1 MKIMKKMED
10 MKSMR
15 KQFEGAFPVLI
26 TPMHED
32 YSVNYDGM
40 KENVQYYLDQK
51 AAGLVIVGSTGEFA
65 SLDEE
70 EKKKIV
76 EMVGPIVKDT
86 NTQLLVGIADER
98 TSKVIEYARHA
109 EDNHADGLLLINSF
123 YQTPTEEEAFHQF
136 KDVNDQVTKPIMMY
150 NNPFTANV
158 NLENE
163 TIYKIDKELD
173 KVAYIK
179 ESSGDIRKVRAIADN
194 TDLVLFCGSDDL
206 AFESF
211 VQGATGWVSVA
222 ANIAPNSAAQLYEL
236 VKAGKY
242 DEAKT
247 LNKNLLPLCEFLED
261 SGKYVQIVK
270 RAMDLKGLN
279 GGPSRKPRLGL
290 TDDEV
295 SQLESL
301 MEKLD

>member
-1 MKIMKKMED
+1 MN
-10 MKSMR
+10 

-26 TPMHED
+26 TPMHKD
-32 YSVNYDGM
+32 YGVNYDGM
-40 KENVQYYLDQK
+40 KENVQYYLNQK
-51 AAGLVIVGSTGEFA
+51 AAGIVIVGSTGEFA
-65 SLDEE
+65 SLDEA
-70 EKKKIV
+70 EKKQIV
-76 EMVGPIVKDT
+76 ELVGPMVKDT
-86 NTQLLVGIADER
+86 DTKLLVGIADER
-98 TSKVIEYARHA
+98 TSKVIEYANHA

-173 KVAYIK
+173 KVEYIK

-194 TDLVLFCGSDDL
+194 TELVLFCGSDDL

-222 ANIAPNSAAQLYEL
+222 ANIAPNSAAKLYEL

-242 DEAKT
+242 DEAKA
-247 LNKNLLPLCEFLED
+247 LNKDLLPLCEFLED

-270 RAMDLKGLN
+270 KAMDLKGLN

-290 TDDEV
+290 DEEEV
-295 SQLESL
+295 SQLKSL

>member
-1 MKIMKKMED
+1 MMKKMED
-10 MKSMR
+10 MDSMK

-32 YSVNYDGM
+32 YSVNYEGM
-40 KENVQYYLDQK
+40 EANVQYYLDQK
-51 AAGLVIVGSTGEFA
+51 AAGIVIVGSTGEFA
-65 SLDEE
+65 SLDEA

-76 EMVGPIVKDT
+76 ELVGPMVKDT
-86 NTQLLVGIADER
+86 DTQLLVGIADER

-109 EDNHADGLLLINSF
+109 EANHADGLLLINSF

-136 KDVNDQVTKPIMMY
+136 KDVNDVVTKPLMMY
-150 NNPFTANV
+150 NNPFTANI
-158 NLENE
+158 NLEDE
-163 TIYKIDKELD
+163 TIYRIDRELD
-173 KVAYIK
+173 KVGYIK
-179 ESSGDIRKVRAIADN
+179 ESSGDIRKVRAVADN

-211 VQGATGWVSVA
+211 VQGAAGWVSVA
-222 ANIAPNSAAQLYEL
+222 ANIAPNSAAKLYDL

-242 DEAKT
+242 DEAKL
-247 LNKNLLPLCEFLED
+247 LNKDLLPLCEFLED

-270 RAMDLKGLN
+270 KAMDLKGLN

-295 SQLESL
+295 SQLKSL